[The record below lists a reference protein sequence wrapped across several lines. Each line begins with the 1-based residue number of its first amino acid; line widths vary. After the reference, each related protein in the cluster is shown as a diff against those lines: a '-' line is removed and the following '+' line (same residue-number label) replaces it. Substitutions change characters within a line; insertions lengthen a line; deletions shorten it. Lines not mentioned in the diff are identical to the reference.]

1 MDLREDGVTVVPDV
15 LDRAMLE
22 RTRVRASALLAEL
35 PAEHRA
41 ERRAAGSLVHVAA
54 DPFFAELIA
63 WRPALAALERLGLPG
78 ARFSSGYLISK
89 PPGGPPLFWHQDWWG
104 WDDPASYQPEPL
116 QVFLMYYLAD
126 TDRARGCLR
135 AIPGSHRRRHPLHD
149 ILPAAH
155 EGELSRA
162 TDLGH
167 PAFATAAGEVALPV
181 AAGDLV
187 VGDARLLHAAHANGG
202 AAERPLITLWYHPR
216 FAQQPP
222 AIRAR
227 VARILR
233 REGVDT
239 DPGGR
244 AAVASFPESWPAAA
258 RARIA
263 PLLATDDGD
272 AVPQPWNR
280 APDPARLA
288 S

>member
-1 MDLREDGVTVVPDV
+1 MDLREHGVTVVPGV

-22 RTRVRASALLAEL
+22 RVRARVATLLANL

-41 ERRAAGSLVHVAA
+41 ARRATGSLVHIAA

-63 WRPALAALERLGLPG
+63 WPAALAALERLGLPD

-104 WDDPASYQPEPL
+104 WDDPLSYQPEPL

-126 TDRARGCLR
+126 TDPASGCLR
-135 AIPGSHRRRHPLHD
+135 VVPGSHRRRHALHD
-149 ILPAAH
+149 ILPDAH

-162 TDLGH
+162 GDLAH
-167 PAFATAAGEVALPV
+167 PAFRTAPGEVEVPV

-187 VGDARLLHAAHANGG
+187 IGDARLLHAAHANNG

-216 FAQQPP
+216 FAGQPP

-227 VARILR
+227 VARVLR

-239 DPGGR
+239 DPGG
-244 AAVASFPESWPAAA
+244 AVAAPFPDSWPAEA

-263 PLLATDDGD
+263 PLLATDGGT
-272 AVPQPWNR
+272 AEPQPWNR
-280 APDPARLA
+280 VPDAARLA
-288 S
+288 P